1 MKILLSALLLFLPF
15 GLFAQTF
22 QEGDVIKSF
31 SMKDQFEKNLTIDA
45 STQEIIVAFSK
56 EQGTV
61 IKTFLDANPNYLAQ
75 NKAVYIMDATKVPG
89 MVMSMFMIPK
99 FKKYPYA
106 IGLLE
111 DEKEVALFPS
121 QEGKFTVIRVENLT
135 IKAISFKDTW

>member
-15 GLFAQTF
+15 GLFAQPY
-22 QEGDVIKSF
+22 QEGGVMKPLNL
-31 SMKDQFEKNLTIDA
+31 KDQFEKNLTIDA
-45 STQEIIVAFSK
+45 NTQEIIIAFSK